1 MSQGNFCFLEECKP
15 TVVAN
20 YLKRLLRELK
30 DPLIPFNKYEEY
42 YQILCN
48 AASEKEH
55 DELLKEIINDLDPLR
70 YNTLKYLVNFFR
82 KVVSYKELN
91 RMTSYNVAV
100 TVAPNIF
107 RSKED
112 KASDILNHKV
122 FYEAMIRMI
131 DNYEYIFDEE
141 LDILD

>member
-1 MSQGNFCFLEECKP
+1 M
-15 TVVAN
+15 
-20 YLKRLLRELK
+20 KRLLRELK
-30 DPLIPFNKYEEY
+30 DPLIPFSKYEEY
-42 YQILCN
+42 YQILCS
-48 AASEKEH
+48 AASEEEH
-55 DELLKEIINDLDPLR
+55 DELLKEMMNDLDPLR